1 MHGVVDLGA
10 VKAQAAAM
18 AAAPAESSPVII
30 DVTTMQFEQQVIVAS
45 QSVPVVIDLWADW
58 CGPCKQ
64 LTPILESL
72 AREYNGR
79 FILAKVNVDAEQQ
92 IAAAFQ
98 VQSIPA
104 VFVAMKGQV
113 APLFQGAVAEPQ
125 ARQVIEA
132 VLAEYEGAA
141 GPAETPELISDP
153 RFDAAEQAIDAGDWV
168 AATDAYRELLKETPH
183 DPIAKIGLL
192 NVSLMART
200 DGQDL
205 QALAETTSTEIDDQL
220 LAADAQLMMNDI
232 EGAFTRLIELIRA
245 NDGDVRAQVRA
256 RLLEFFDI
264 LGPTDPRVIAGR
276 TQLANALF

>member
-1 MHGVVDLGA
+1 MQGVVDLGA
-10 VKAQAAAM
+10 VKAQAAA
-18 AAAPAESSPVII
+18 AAIAPQDASPAII
-30 DVTTMQFEQQVIVAS
+30 DVTTERFEQQVIVAS
-45 QSVPVVIDLWADW
+45 QTVPVVIDLWADW

-64 LTPILESL
+64 LTPVLEKL

-79 FILAKVNVDAEQQ
+79 FILAKVNIDIEQQ

-132 VLAEYEGAA
+132 VLAEYEGAN
-141 GPAETPELISDP
+141 PAAEPISDP
-153 RFDAAEQAIDAGDWV
+153 RFDAAEAAIDAGDWT
-168 AATDAYRELLKETPH
+168 AAEDAYRALLKETPN

-200 DGQDL
+200 DGKDL
-205 QALAETTSTEIDDQL
+205 QALISDAADSLDSQL
-220 LAADAQLMMNDI
+220 LAADAEFMMNDI
-232 EGAFTRLIELIRA
+232 DAAFGRLISLIRDS
-245 NDGDVRAQVRA
+245 DGDDRAQARA
-256 RLLEFFDI
+256 RLLEYFDI
-264 LGPTDPRVIAGR
+264 LGPTDPRVISGR

>member
-1 MHGVVDLGA
+1 MQGVVDLGA
-10 VKAQAAAM
+10 VKAQAAAST
-18 AAAPAESSPVII
+18 APQETSPAII
-30 DVTTMQFEQQVIVAS
+30 DVTTEHFEQQVIVAS

-64 LTPILESL
+64 LTPVLEKL

-79 FILAKVNVDAEQQ
+79 FILAKVNVDLEQQ

-125 ARQVIEA
+125 ARQVIDA
-132 VLAEYEGAA
+132 VLAEYEGAS
-141 GPAETPELISDP
+141 PAPEPMSDP
-153 RFDAAEQAIDAGDWV
+153 RFDAAEQAIDAGDWS
-168 AATDAYRELLKETPH
+168 AAEAAYREVLKETSN

-200 DGQDL
+200 DGKDL
-205 QALAETTSTEIDDQL
+205 QAAIESATDSLDDQL
-220 LAADAQLMMNDI
+220 LAADAEFMMNDI
-232 EGAFTRLIELIRA
+232 EGAFTRVISVIR
-245 NDGDVRAQVRA
+245 DSQGEDRAQART
-256 RLLEFFDI
+256 RLLEYFDI
-264 LGPTDPRVIAGR
+264 LGPTDPRVINGR